1 MGGPGSYGIGHTNG
15 GFQQLV
21 LSDTTSLFGRHH
33 AGFNNRVKPI
43 TKNLSA
49 GPGSYGIVHIM
60 NHEDMKYTFG
70 HCTSPE
76 PCKTDSQLKPKAGS
90 SRKAAKAMPRTT
102 RTTNVTRVPAFGA
115 FNKYRRSVLPPAGIY
130 SQERYSH

>member
-1 MGGPGSYGIGHTNG
+1 MGGI
-15 GFQQLV
+15 
-21 LSDTTSLFGRHH
+21 
-33 AGFNNRVKPI
+33 NNRVKPI
-43 TKNLSA
+43 TKDLKSP

-70 HCTSPE
+70 HSYDSTSPG
-76 PCKTDSQLKPKAGS
+76 PSKTGSQCKPTCKAAS
-90 SRKAAKAMPRTT
+90 SRKATKAMPRTT
-102 RTTNVTRVPAFGA
+102 RTTKVTRVPAFGA